1 MIRERSLRANSL
13 SSLFASG
20 GVFAVTLAMPAI
32 LARSITASDYQV
44 YATAMAFLPLALLLS
59 QSLRSCAGSALIVA
73 MQRADGSDVAR
84 AYRRIVLLATGLVLA
99 GGALVIEFLRFFSLV
114 GDLDQGLLRFGIYC
128 VLINVSGIGMSLLVT
143 GPATASQD
151 FVPENLLK
159 LGPPAL
165 LLAMLVA
172 IFIISPDDELWWIF
186 AAVAASPW
194 PLAAW
199 LMLRYHGAVGRWFQN
214 SQAGTKRVSDPSTP
228 NAIFR
233 FLILSSASVSWW
245 NLTAYFATSITVAVV
260 ALTLPGDVVAF
271 GMAFSLIGLLSGG
284 LIAISSPIA
293 SRVASI
299 PLDDTASR
307 VAAFRRFN
315 GYFILYIFVVAA
327 VVLILPAAIYELW
340 VGPQYASQ
348 VRAILLLLVPAT
360 VMRLQTMCFT
370 LFVMS
375 IGRQSTLW
383 LSPLIEAVA
392 ATVGSLLLVSSMGI
406 TGIALALAL
415 SAALRL
421 AMTVAYDIRR
431 NRDLFPI
438 QWKDMLISKR
448 SLARRG

>member
-20 GVFAVTLAMPAI
+20 GVFAITLAMPAV

-59 QSLRSCAGSALIVA
+59 QSLRNCAGSALIVA
-73 MQRADGSDVAR
+73 MQRAQGADVAR
-84 AYRRIVLLATGLVLA
+84 AYRRIVLLVTGLVLA
-99 GGALVIEFLRFFSLV
+99 GGVLVTEFLRFFSLV
-114 GDLDQGLLRFGIYC
+114 GDLDQGLLRFGVYC
-128 VLINVSGIGMSLLVT
+128 ILINVSGIGFSLLVT

-159 LGPPAL
+159 LAPPAL
-165 LLAMLVA
+165 LLALLIAVFIVA
-172 IFIISPDDELWWIF
+172 PDDELWWIF
-186 AAVAASPW
+186 AAVAVSPW
-194 PLAAW
+194 PLAGW
-199 LMLRYHGAVGRWFQN
+199 LMLRYHGAVGRWFDT
-214 SQAGTKRVSDPSTP
+214 SQTGTKRVSDPLTL

-233 FLILSSASVSWW
+233 FLAVSSASVGWW

-260 ALTLPGDVVAF
+260 ALILPEDVVAF

-284 LIAISSPIA
+284 LIAISTPIA

-299 PLDDTASR
+299 PLDDIAAR
-307 VAAFRRFN
+307 VVAFRRFN
-315 GYFILYIFVVAA
+315 GYFILYILAIALFVLLV
-327 VVLILPAAIYELW
+327 PARLYELW
-340 VGPQYASQ
+340 VGTQYAGPVHSM
-348 VRAILLLLVPAT
+348 LLLLLPAT
-360 VMRLQTMCFT
+360 VLRLQTMCFT

-383 LSPLIEAVA
+383 ISPLVESVVA
-392 ATVGSLLLVSSMGI
+392 TGGSLLLVSSLGI

-438 QWKDMLISKR
+438 QWKDMLIS
-448 SLARRG
+448 RRWLVRGE